1 MYEYEEVTEQEA
13 KAFAKDI
20 GAIFQTT
27 SAKLS
32 NGVDELLR
40 MIGKKFVNPDAENV
54 SNLTKEEMEQRK
66 KQIKIKEIKKEEQK
80 NPKVS
85 RRKEI
90 KKIKGEINKIE
101 VQKTIEKNNK
111 TKSWFFEKVNKID
124 KPLARLTKKRR
135 ENKQT
140 K

>member
-32 NGVDELLR
+32 NGVDELFR

-66 KQIKIKEIKKEEQK
+66 K
-80 NPKVS
+80 
-85 RRKEI
+85 
-90 KKIKGEINKIE
+90 
-101 VQKTIEKNNK
+101 
-111 TKSWFFEKVNKID
+111 
-124 KPLARLTKKRR
+124 
-135 ENKQT
+135 
-140 K
+140 

>member
-32 NGVDELLR
+32 NGVDELIR

-54 SNLTKEEMEQRK
+54 TN
-66 KQIKIKEIKKEEQK
+66 
-80 NPKVS
+80 
-85 RRKEI
+85 
-90 KKIKGEINKIE
+90 
-101 VQKTIEKNNK
+101 
-111 TKSWFFEKVNKID
+111 
-124 KPLARLTKKRR
+124 
-135 ENKQT
+135 
-140 K
+140 

>member
-13 KAFAKDI
+13 KACAKDI

-32 NGVDELLR
+32 NGVDELFR

-66 KQIKIKEIKKEEQK
+66 KQIKIKEIKKNQK
-80 NPKVS
+80 QEKGGCCNS
-85 RRKEI
+85 
-90 KKIKGEINKIE
+90 KK
-101 VQKTIEKNNK
+101 Q
-111 TKSWFFEKVNKID
+111 
-124 KPLARLTKKRR
+124 
-135 ENKQT
+135 Q
-140 K
+140 

>member
-32 NGVDELLR
+32 NGVDELFR

-66 KQIKIKEIKKEEQK
+66 KQIKIKEIKKNQKQEEGGCC
-80 NPKVS
+80 NS
-85 RRKEI
+85 
-90 KKIKGEINKIE
+90 KK
-101 VQKTIEKNNK
+101 Q
-111 TKSWFFEKVNKID
+111 
-124 KPLARLTKKRR
+124 
-135 ENKQT
+135 Q
-140 K
+140 

>member
-1 MYEYEEVTEQEA
+1 MAGNKTDMYEYEEVSEQEA

-32 NGVDELLR
+32 NGVDELFK

-66 KQIKIKEIKKEEQK
+66 KQIKIKEIKNQK
-80 NPKVS
+80 Q
-85 RRKEI
+85 E
-90 KKIKGEINKIE
+90 KGGCCN
-101 VQKTIEKNNK
+101 NNK
-111 TKSWFFEKVNKID
+111 
-124 KPLARLTKKRR
+124 KK
-135 ENKQT
+135 
-140 K
+140 